1 MPTTPECLCCKE
13 LDNSKSVD
21 MLKEARM
28 ADENV
33 GITQYHDFQYV
44 VLLEAVLRAVL
55 VARFDIRADLVG

>member
-13 LDNSKSVD
+13 LANSKSVD

-33 GITQYHDFQYV
+33 GITQYNDFQYV
-44 VLLEAVLRAVL
+44 VLLVAVLKAGL